1 MSTSTIAASTT
12 RSLTSREFSLFRDLI
27 YREAGIALS
36 PSKHQL
42 VESRL
47 GKRLRALGLATFSE
61 YFEYATRGETNG
73 QERLQLINCLTT
85 NKTDFFREIH
95 HFQFLQQTLFPAI
108 EHRANE
114 TGERRIRIWSAACST
129 GEEPYSLAM
138 TVLDYFGPMAVNGWD
153 IRILASDVDTEVLAH
168 ASAGR
173 YEADRLE
180 ETPAEIRKRYFTR
193 TAKTPNADFQ
203 VRPDLQELITFRR
216 INFVDSVWPVQTHF
230 DIIFCRNVMIYF
242 DEATQD
248 RLLSRFA
255 DVLVP
260 EGHLCIGHSE
270 SILRLDNVFRSLG
283 NTIYRLRPGIGAAA
297 RALAQKNVTLNK
309 STISDKPLGSV
320 KQNSEPVNSSPAP
333 RASTGT
339 LKNAPASPSGVP
351 TECADLP
358 VQSLIVGELRASAVP
373 VKLTT
378 LVGSCITVCL
388 YDPVSHIG
396 GMNHFMLPQD
406 SGSGRSSATYGIYAM
421 ELLINQLMKLGAN
434 RRRLEAKVFG
444 GANVLGR
451 PLAADS
457 PHNIG
462 ESNLRFALSFLKT
475 EQIPIRAQSVGGTC
489 GRQVHFLPHTGQ
501 VFIRETRVPERT
513 ETPGSG
519 THQPAVPVGSVE
531 LFIDAEHHSEKE
543 RSWVRK

>member
-1 MSTSTIAASTT
+1 MSTSTIAAPTT
-12 RSLTSREFSLFRDLI
+12 RSLTSREFALFRELI

-36 PSKHQL
+36 PSKQQL

-47 GKRLRALGLATFSE
+47 VKRLRSLGLSSFSE
-61 YFEYATRGETNG
+61 YYDYATTGDSTG

-85 NKTDFFREIH
+85 NKTDFFRELH
-95 HFQFLQQTLFPAI
+95 HFQYLQKTLFPAI
-108 EHRANE
+108 EQKANE
-114 TGERRIRIWSAACST
+114 TGERRLRIWSAACST

-138 TVLDYFGPMAVNGWD
+138 TVLDYFGPMSVNGWD
-153 IRILASDVDTEVLAH
+153 IRILASDVDTEVLAR

-173 YEADRLE
+173 YEPDRLADA
-180 ETPAEIRKRYFTR
+180 PAEIRKRYFTR
-193 TAKTPNADFQ
+193 TAKTADADFQ
-203 VRPDLQELITFRR
+203 VRPELQELVSFRR
-216 INFVDSVWPVQTHF
+216 INFVDSTWPIQTRF

-242 DEATQD
+242 DEVTQD

-260 EGHLCIGHSE
+260 EGHLFIGHSE
-270 SILRLDNVFRSLG
+270 SILRLDNVYRSLG
-283 NTIYRLRPGIGAAA
+283 DTIYRLRPGVGAAA
-297 RALAQKNVTLNK
+297 KTLVTKPVALTSRVNNDQSAGSSGKNTETRA
-309 STISDKPLGSV
+309 ST
-320 KQNSEPVNSSPAP
+320 PAP
-333 RASTGT
+333 RAAICPITAAAATQS
-339 LKNAPASPSGVP
+339 SSQE
-351 TECADLP
+351 ECANLP

-373 VKLTT
+373 VKLST

-406 SGSGRSSATYGIYAM
+406 SGSGRSSATYGVHAM

-434 RRRLEAKVFG
+434 RRRLEAKIFG

-462 ESNLRFALSFLKT
+462 ERNVRFALSFLET
-475 EQIPIRAQSVGGTC
+475 EQIPIRAQSIGGTC

-501 VFIRETRVPERT
+501 VFVRETRVPRRA
-513 ETPGSG
+513 ETLVSK
-519 THQPAVPVGSVE
+519 TTQPTTPVGSVE
-531 LFIDAEHHSEKE
+531 LFVDAEQ
-543 RSWVRK
+543 V